1 MLQCDYQEK
10 THDIV
15 HLNSQRDID
24 LLCQHC
30 KLLCYHIYNDDFK
43 SSYFATGVSEI
54 ATNALR
60 YAKNVTASTTLL
72 ENLNGLVVTIED
84 KGTGI
89 PDLARA
95 FQNGYST
102 HRSSSLGLG
111 LNAARNAVDE
121 FVIQKN
127 DKNGLSIALS
137 FFAPPRPQD
146 ISVDYISFP
155 AENEYINHDRVLKK
169 TFDGEHAILGIYSVA
184 NRDLHI
190 YFQDAIDQILNQFFR
205 LDLPELFKKFH
216 RISGDGQF
224 PLSLLKVC
232 SNTIEFIGTHNMPF
246 CAIQKQS
253 ANNYRICPLPCSHD
267 GITHLK
273 LPNSENSVLAI
284 GSLGVDFT
292 QSRLSVSASKTD
304 TYTLA
309 THVFNQCAKSN
320 KDATLQV
327 IRTKCYD

>member
-1 MLQCDYQEK
+1 MFQRDYQEN

-15 HLNSQRDID
+15 HLNTQRDID

-30 KLLCYHIYNDDFK
+30 KLLTYHIYNDDFK

-60 YAKNVTASTTLL
+60 YAKRVTATITLL
-72 ENLNGLVVTIED
+72 EDLNGLVVTIED
-84 KGTGI
+84 KGNGI
-89 PDLARA
+89 PDLAKA

-102 HRSSSLGLG
+102 YSSTSLGLG

-169 TFDGEHAILGIYSVA
+169 TFDGGHAILGIYSVT
-184 NRDLHI
+184 NKDLHV

-205 LDLPELFKKFH
+205 LDLPELFHKFH
-216 RISGDGQF
+216 SISDDGQF
-224 PLSLLKVC
+224 PLSLIKVC
-232 SNTIEFIGTHNMPF
+232 PNTIEFIGTNNMPL
-246 CAIQKQS
+246 CAIQQQS
-253 ANNYRICPLPCSHD
+253 ESNYCICPLPCSHD

-273 LPNSENSVLAI
+273 LPNSEKSVFAI
-284 GSLGVDFT
+284 GSHGVAFT
-292 QSRLSVSASKTD
+292 QSRLPVSASKTD
-304 TYTLA
+304 TYALA
-309 THVFNQCAKSN
+309 THLFNQCAKSN